1 MQLAA
6 GHFVVWVEGLQ
17 VDFAV
22 SEGHLR
28 TGEQG
33 FAPANHAGDG
43 GGAVFVGDVHLAA
56 GEGHCAGAILQI
68 DAGIG
73 GIDVQFAAGNR
84 QLAARLFGKLNACGG
99 IDGHLGGVG
108 DLKL

>member
-6 GHFVVWVEGLQ
+6 GHFVFWVEGLQ

-33 FAPANHAGDG
+33 FAPAKHAGDG
-43 GGAVFVGDVHLAA
+43 GGAVFVGDVDLAA
-56 GEGHCAGAILQI
+56 GEGHCA
-68 DAGIG
+68 DAVHELNAAG
-73 GIDVQFAAGNR
+73 GGVDVQLAAGNR
-84 QLAARLFGKLNACGG
+84 QLAGRLFGKPNACFG

-108 DLKL
+108 DFQL